1 MTEQSIDTL
10 IRRAVLH
17 YIDTMKQDEIEEYL
31 YINLMAHYEKCADYH
46 ELHEFIKDYGQH
58 GHVVTPDRV
67 NSSGASNV

>member
-1 MTEQSIDTL
+1 MSVL
-10 IRRAVLH
+10 RNAVLH